1 MCASASHFLPLITAE
16 LMGKFYLSSLEVGG
30 GQFRLLQVKICDKR
44 EDKTPE
50 ISALREIVVHA
61 HNHMG
66 HQRTHL

>member
-1 MCASASHFLPLITAE
+1 
-16 LMGKFYLSSLEVGG
+16 MGKFYLSSLEVGG